1 MSFEELLESLGIE
14 QAEIEKITGGMK
26 ENKIYLSANE
36 HIDDRYTKLKAQNDS
51 NAEALSQANALIEQL
66 KGDSASTEQM
76 KAQIAEYQKQAEEAK
91 AELAAAQLDNAVK
104 VALMGAKATDIDYMA
119 FKLRESGELELDEKG
134 NIKGI
139 DDKLATL
146 KTRFPN
152 QFEAAG
158 KKREI
163 DPSNLP
169 GGDGGDAG
177 GEPKSLA
184 EALQQKYEQKDE

>member
-1 MSFEELLESLGIE
+1 MSFEELLKSLGIE
-14 QAEIEKITGGMK
+14 QAAIEKITDGMK

-36 HIDDRYTKLKAQNDS
+36 HIDDRYVKLKAQNDS

-91 AELAAAQLDNAVK
+91 AKLAAAQLDNAVK

-177 GEPKSLA
+177 SEPKSLA

>member
-1 MSFEELLESLGIE
+1 MSFEELLKSLGIE
-14 QAEIEKITGGMK
+14 QAEIDKITGGMK

-91 AELAAAQLDNAVK
+91 AKLAAAQLDNAVK

-139 DDKLATL
+139 DDKLAIL
-146 KTRFPN
+146 
-152 QFEAAG
+152 
-158 KKREI
+158 
-163 DPSNLP
+163 
-169 GGDGGDAG
+169 GD
-177 GEPKSLA
+177 
-184 EALQQKYEQKDE
+184 